1 MKEYK
6 KWVAAC
12 GNAPSIHEQT
22 EIRYTK
28 DVTLRYPIF
37 IVFDGDKIR
46 LHFSNLTGFEPVSFQ
61 CAVSYLGQYHDVT
74 YQGNQTIKL
83 DAHQAD
89 LETDEIEMD
98 IMAGTQIEV
107 SIYFGDYALMDS
119 GVFICGPL
127 SMGQYAYGNEMYAVD
142 FPRDTSRKMNWYY
155 FITGV
160 DIHTE
165 EKNHALICYGDSITA
180 QNWPDDLVIRA
191 WENGFHDIS
200 IIRRAVSGTRIL
212 RQYDNITYAAY
223 GLKGEIRFPV
233 EMHTAGADSVLI
245 HHGIND
251 IIHPV
256 GEAVNIF
263 RPMSDLPTL
272 EELKEGYERLYIKYA
287 RSLGYKVYGGT
298 LLPIEGWR
306 TYAPFREE
314 LRNAFNDWIRTTD
327 LLDGCVDF
335 DKAVRDPEH
344 PARFRKE
351 CDSGDHLHPSAAG
364 YLTMANAVDEALLR

>member
-1 MKEYK
+1 MGCRLGQRAVNSRTDGNPLYK
-6 KWVAAC
+6 RC
-12 GNAPSIHEQT
+12 H
-22 EIRYTK
+22 
-28 DVTLRYPIF
+28 LRYPVF
-37 IVFDGDKIR
+37 IVFDGDSLR
-46 LHFSNLTGFEPVSFQ
+46 LHFSNLTGFEPVSFKA
-61 CAVSYLGQYHDVT
+61 CVSYLESFYDVT
-74 YQGNQTIKL
+74 VKGDRVLHL

-89 LETDEIEMD
+89 LTTDEIKVD
-98 IMAGTQIEV
+98 ITAGTQIEV
-107 SIYFGDYALMDS
+107 TIYLEDYTLMDS

-127 SMGQYAYGNEMYAVD
+127 SMGQYAYGNEMYTRD
-142 FPRDTSRKMNWYY
+142 FPLDTSRKMNWYY
-155 FITGV
+155 FLIGV
-160 DIHTE
+160 DVHTE
-165 EKNHALICYGDSITA
+165 DKNHALICYGDSITA
-180 QNWPDDLVIRA
+180 QNWPDELTIRA

-233 EMHTAGADSVLI
+233 EMRTAGADSVLI

-272 EELKEGYERLYIKYA
+272 EELKEGYTRLYINYA
-287 RSLGYKVYGGT
+287 RILGYKVYGGT

-314 LRNAFNDWIRTTD
+314 LRSRFNDWLRTTS

-344 PARFRKE
+344 PTRFRPD
-351 CDSGDHLHPSAAG
+351 CDSGDHLHPSAHG
-364 YLTMANAVDEALLR
+364 YLTMAQAVDDTLLK